1 VKISKPITIALYV
14 LVLFCFQEAA
24 LRVCFLIPEI
34 ENFNRIN
41 YQILSKNSDAN
52 YIRNIK
58 MLWKSSLDTEEDFI
72 SNLNTYGYRDVNWKI
87 EKDDSKTRIMFVGD
101 SFVEGIMS
109 SDDQT
114 IPKGFKNSADL
125 DGRQIEAMN
134 FGMMGIGLDEYIKL
148 IVDAVPIFKPDHV
161 FLVLFS
167 NDIPFKRPYF
177 PSHKLEPIYSDN
189 FKPQLF
195 RLLEYSKKKDPIPFR
210 WSLTTKR
217 YYRPVPNKN
226 NPWTTQ
232 EATLAPHVTASVA
245 EAMKRADFNV
255 FRTNW
260 ILEEEKFLKEPID
273 LKEKLKMIN
282 DHVVSLGSKLSVFYI
297 PSRNQVNTY
306 YYKYEKEYC
315 LINCPDQL
323 DLTQDLY
330 NSHAKML
337 RNNCEILEIPFYDM
351 TQLVIDE
358 ENDGNHL
365 YWDYDDH
372 MRGTSYMMLGNSM
385 YGWWVEL
392 QP

>member
-1 VKISKPITIALYV
+1 
-14 LVLFCFQEAA
+14 
-24 LRVCFLIPEI
+24 
-34 ENFNRIN
+34 
-41 YQILSKNSDAN
+41 
-52 YIRNIK
+52 

-72 SNLNTYGYRDVNWKI
+72 SNLNTYGYRDINWKI
-87 EKDDSKTRIMFVGD
+87 EKDNSKTRIMFVGD
-101 SFVEGIMS
+101 SFVEGLMA

-114 IPKGFKNSADL
+114 IPKGFANSADL
-125 DGRQIEAMN
+125 DGKQIEAMN
-134 FGMMGIGLDEYIKL
+134 FGMMGIGLNEFIKL
-148 IVDAVPIFKPDHV
+148 IVDAVPIFKPDYV

-167 NDIPFKRPYF
+167 NDIPFERPYF
-177 PSHKLEPIYSDN
+177 PPHKLKPNYSDN

-195 RLLEYSKKKDPIPFR
+195 RLLKYSRRNAPVPFR

-232 EATLAPHVTASVA
+232 EATLAPHVTAPVA
-245 EAMKRADFNV
+245 EAMKRADFNF
-255 FRTNW
+255 FRSNW

-282 DHVVSLGSKLSVFYI
+282 DYVVSLGSKLSVFYI
-297 PSRNQVNTY
+297 PSRNQVSTY

-337 RNNCEILEIPFYDM
+337 TNNCEILEIPFYDM

-365 YWDYDDH
+365 YWNYDDH

-385 YGWWVEL
+385 YSWWVEL
-392 QP
+392 QD